1 MGAWLGAH
9 RADEAANEEEK
20 DFGRALDASRDNNDK
35 HGAGQA
41 SGKWQVAS
49 GVWQGAGGIR
59 RSCMRQQFVVVWRQT
74 QQKSETGGRERGS
87 EGGVRE

>member
-1 MGAWLGAH
+1 MGGAWLGAH

-41 SGKWQVAS
+41 
-49 GVWQGAGGIR
+49 
-59 RSCMRQQFVVVWRQT
+59 
-74 QQKSETGGRERGS
+74 
-87 EGGVRE
+87 